1 LSKNSIGII
10 GCGWLGLP
18 LAKHLVNDG
27 YNVYGTTTSLD
38 KLDQLKNFGIIP
50 FQVRIS
56 EDKIEGDVQGLLVNV
71 DILIVNVPPKL
82 RGKGPKENYVK
93 KMALLH
99 AHLKN
104 TAVKKVIFISSTSV
118 YGDIDG
124 KVDEDTTPKP
134 STESGKQL
142 LQSENIFLNDENLKT
157 TVIRFGGLIG
167 LNRHPVTMLSGREN
181 LKNGN
186 APINL
191 IHLDD
196 CIGIINKVITLESYT
211 KIFNAVYPYH
221 PSKKSYYTQK
231 ALKLNIEPPHYQ
243 DNNKEKSGKIII
255 CKHFSVNFYR
265 FSTSI

>member
-1 LSKNSIGII
+1 MSKNNIGII

-18 LAKHLVNDG
+18 LAKYLVNHG
-27 YNVYGTTTSLD
+27 YNVYGSTTSLD
-38 KLDQLKNFGIIP
+38 KLDQLKEFDIIP
-50 FQVRIS
+50 FHIRIS
-56 EDKIEGDVQGLLVNV
+56 ENKIEGDVQGLLANV

-82 RGKGPKENYVK
+82 RGKGPKQNYVK
-93 KMALLH
+93 KIELLH
-99 AHLKN
+99 THLKN

-124 KVDEDTTPKP
+124 KIDEDTTPKP

-142 LQSENIFLNDENLKT
+142 LQSENILLNDKNLKT

-167 LNRHPVTMLSGREN
+167 PNRHPVTLLSGREN

-186 APINL
+186 APVNL

-196 CIGIINKVITLESYT
+196 CIGIINKVINLKSST

-221 PSKKSYYTQK
+221 PSKKAYYTQK

-243 DNNKEKSGKIII
+243 DNNKEKSGKIIL
-255 CKHFSVNFYR
+255 CKYFNTNLYHFS
-265 FSTSI
+265 TPI